1 MCQSTFDACIV
12 FRKIVYANFFTD
24 MGLSAS
30 IPRLSARYVTGHDIL
45 ITWSSPPTQ
54 YYTRYLLQA
63 RTYQSWTSVAE
74 VCVRQDD
81 HLRKGL
87 ILFLCYISQLYC
99 KIWQTANGSLLIT
112 RNNPEIFQKGWV
124 RRGGGG
130 QAKGKGWGENFGKI
144 ECLFMLITCRNIKK
158 IHKHKYFM

>member
-1 MCQSTFDACIV
+1 MFDACIV
-12 FRKIVYANFFTD
+12 FLKIVYATFFTD

-81 HLRKGL
+81 LLRTGL

-124 RRGGGG
+124 RRGGGSS
-130 QAKGKGWGENFGKI
+130 KGEGVRWKFWKNWMF
-144 ECLFMLITCRNIKK
+144 
-158 IHKHKYFM
+158 IHVDYV

>member
-12 FRKIVYANFFTD
+12 FQKIVYANFFTD

-81 HLRKGL
+81 LLRTGL

-99 KIWQTANGSLLIT
+99 KIWQTANGLLLIT
-112 RNNPEIFQKGWV
+112 RNKSVADPEIFQKGWV
-124 RRGGGG
+124 RRGGGVKQRG
-130 QAKGKGWGENFGKI
+130 RGEVKI
-144 ECLFMLITCRNIKK
+144 LEKLHVYSC
-158 IHKHKYFM
+158 